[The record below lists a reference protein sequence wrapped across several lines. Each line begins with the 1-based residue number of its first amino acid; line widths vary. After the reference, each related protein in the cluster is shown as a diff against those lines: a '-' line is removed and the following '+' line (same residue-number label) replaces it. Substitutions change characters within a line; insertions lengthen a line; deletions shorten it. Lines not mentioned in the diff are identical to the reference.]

1 MAAISDNVVDELRF
15 VDPGFSNLD
24 NIPICYPGIL
34 MLPCT
39 INSKE
44 RARRL
49 VLSYASA
56 EWGYCLDPE
65 TTLIAVHIARAVR
78 AKGFPRDI
86 SLMKALGQCLR
97 AEGMGIL
104 LIIVTAWKG
113 RGGQLVSDLL
123 SASQEMNT
131 PGSNVRLK
139 VVNEFHWPDQTESG
153 SSPTCFSRQDLHM
166 ATDISLGLST
176 YDTFAIS
183 PLEPVSCGAICMIS
197 TGCGCAC
204 HLQKLKGIESNIL
217 IADYGKRL
225 DEILDVKDNYESIF
239 EITNLHKESLEEQ
252 ATKEFAVEL
261 AEKVPRNTAQRTDS
275 LARGI
280 KIGKQMNW
288 ENEIAHSFI
297 PILKEL
303 V

>member
-1 MAAISDNVVDELRF
+1 M
-15 VDPGFSNLD
+15 
-24 NIPICYPGIL
+24 
-34 MLPCT
+34 
-39 INSKE
+39 
-44 RARRL
+44 
-49 VLSYASA
+49 
-56 EWGYCLDPE
+56 
-65 TTLIAVHIARAVR
+65 
-78 AKGFPRDI
+78 
-86 SLMKALGQCLR
+86 
-97 AEGMGIL
+97 
-104 LIIVTAWKG
+104 
-113 RGGQLVSDLL
+113 
-123 SASQEMNT
+123 
-131 PGSNVRLK
+131 
-139 VVNEFHWPDQTESG
+139 
-153 SSPTCFSRQDLHM
+153 
-166 ATDISLGLST
+166 
-176 YDTFAIS
+176 
-183 PLEPVSCGAICMIS
+183 
-197 TGCGCAC
+197 
-204 HLQKLKGIESNIL
+204 